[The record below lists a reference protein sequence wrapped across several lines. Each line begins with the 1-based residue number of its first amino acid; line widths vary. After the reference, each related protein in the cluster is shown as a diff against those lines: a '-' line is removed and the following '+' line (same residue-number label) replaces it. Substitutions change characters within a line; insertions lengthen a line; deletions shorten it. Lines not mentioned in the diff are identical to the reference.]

1 LERKG
6 ENCLLKEIVKKIIPL
21 SMLNAWRRKVAEK
34 QQSEF
39 ASKTATETFSEIY
52 ANNLWGGEKGEF
64 YSGTG
69 SEGKYAEIYI
79 ATIRKF
85 FSENNIKSAVDL
97 GCGDFRVGSQFVS
110 NDLNYVGVDVVPKLV
125 EHLNKTQATERISF
139 QCLNIAE
146 DELPKGEVCLIR
158 EVLQHL
164 SNDEI
169 GKVLRN
175 CKDFKYLII
184 TEYQPSPRPN
194 IVPNLDIPHGPQIRL
209 HFNSG
214 VYLDKPP
221 FGLKISK
228 TLAEVETAE
237 GNLIGTFLIEQ

>member
-1 LERKG
+1 
-6 ENCLLKEIVKKIIPL
+6 V
-21 SMLNAWRRKVAEK
+21 
-34 QQSEF
+34 
-39 ASKTATETFSEIY
+39 
-52 ANNLWGGEKGEF
+52 
-64 YSGTG
+64 
-69 SEGKYAEIYI
+69 
-79 ATIRKF
+79 
-85 FSENNIKSAVDL
+85 VDL
-97 GCGDFRVGSQFVS
+97 GCGDFRVGLQFVS
-110 NDLNYVGVDVVPKLV
+110 NELNYVGVDVVPKLV
-125 EHLNKTQATERISF
+125 EHLNETKANEQISF

-175 CKDFKYLII
+175 CKHFKYLII
-184 TEYQPSPRPN
+184 TEYQPPPRRN
-194 IVPNLDIPHGPQIRL
+194 IVPNLDIPHGSQIRL

-221 FGLKISK
+221 FNLKISEI
-228 TLAEVETAE
+228 LAEVEAAE

>member
-1 LERKG
+1 
-6 ENCLLKEIVKKIIPL
+6 LLKETVKKLIPS
-21 SMLNAWRRKVAEK
+21 SMLNVWRRKVAEK
-34 QQSEF
+34 QQREF
-39 ASKTATETFSEIY
+39 ASKTAAETFSEIY
-52 ANNLWGGEKGEF
+52 EKNLWGGEKGEF

-69 SEGKYAEIYI
+69 SEGKYAETYI

-85 FSENNIKSAVDL
+85 LSENNIRSVVDL

-110 NDLNYVGVDVVPKLV
+110 NELNYFGVDVVPKLV
-125 EHLNKTQATERISF
+125 EHLNKNRANERVSF

-146 DELPKGEVCLIR
+146 DVLPKGEVCLIR

-184 TEYQPSPRPN
+184 TEYQPPPRPN

-221 FGLKISK
+221 FGLKISE
-228 TLAEVETAE
+228 TLAEVEAAE
-237 GNLIGTFLIEQ
+237 GNLIRTFLIENF

>member
-1 LERKG
+1 M
-6 ENCLLKEIVKKIIPL
+6 LKETVKKIIPSFVL
-21 SMLNAWRRKVAEK
+21 SAWRRKVAEK
-34 QQSEF
+34 QQNEF
-39 ASKTATETFSEIY
+39 AEKTAAETFSEIY
-52 ANNLWGGEKGEF
+52 EKNLWGGEKGEF

-85 FSENNIKSAVDL
+85 LTENQIKSVVDL
-97 GCGDFRVGSQFVS
+97 GCGDFRIGSQFVS
-110 NDLNYVGVDVVPKLV
+110 GELNYIGVDVVPKLV
-125 EHLNKTQATERISF
+125 GHLNKTRSTEKVNF

-146 DELPKGEVCLIR
+146 DELPIGEVCLIR

-184 TEYQPSPRPN
+184 TEYQPPPRSN

-214 VYLDKPP
+214 VYPDKLP
-221 FGLKISK
+221 FNLNISEI
-228 TLAEVETAE
+228 LAEVETAE
-237 GNLIGTFLIEQ
+237 GNLIRTFLIKQ